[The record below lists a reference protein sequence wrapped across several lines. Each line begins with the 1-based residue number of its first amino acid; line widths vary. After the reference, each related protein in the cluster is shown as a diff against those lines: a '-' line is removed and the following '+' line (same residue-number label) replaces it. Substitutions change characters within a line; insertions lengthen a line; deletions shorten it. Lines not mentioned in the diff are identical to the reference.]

1 MSVSRSDQKLRLF
14 LFQEQGAI
22 RMAWFDFCIADQP
35 IRNQDCVTGRG
46 SLLLTPSLLSDSEPC
61 VQTGSANNDKQ

>member
-22 RMAWFDFCIADQP
+22 GMAWLDFCIADQP
-35 IRNQDCVTGRG
+35 IRNQDYLTGRG
-46 SLLLTPSLLSDSEPC
+46 SFLLLPSLLSGSEPC
-61 VQTGSANNDKQ
+61 VQTWSAN